1 MLTLSFESKLTKLL
15 KRVETAFKKLHDTG
29 SYKPQ
34 DIAETKEYWDLID
47 ETAATL
53 NGAIVD
59 NDMPSDMLQS
69 LKEDVF
75 VFSGLK
81 THAQLYEASRMLLE
95 DDGTVKSFSKFSNDI
110 KDLKTNYNE
119 NYLEAEYN
127 FAISSAQMA
136 GKWADVD
143 SNYDLQYRTAND
155 DKVRESHKPL
165 HNITLPVDDPFW
177 IHYYPPNGWRCRCN
191 AIQVRKGKYDTSDS
205 GAAIKAGKTA
215 TTQLAKDGKNKLEI
229 FRFNPGLQKVV
240 FPPHHPYSKVKGADV
255 VKQTIYDNK
264 EDEDY
269 KLLNENDRFQI
280 EKERTIER
288 EIHKI
293 YSKLTIDETNS
304 IYMYSMPDGYYGYL
318 NKYHRTGKISLG
330 AKAEGFDKNTL
341 DAMTRVINRGLD
353 KIPEKYKGI
362 VYRGTYLQPDQLE
375 AYENALNNNTV
386 HIEKAFTSTTTKKEK
401 AFNGNTKYIIT
412 SKNGAYIDEIA
423 AIPEDEVLFKA
434 GQGFKVTKIENQDGK
449 NVIYMEE
456 I

>member
-1 MLTLSFESKLTKLL
+1 
-15 KRVETAFKKLHDTG
+15 
-29 SYKPQ
+29 
-34 DIAETKEYWDLID
+34 
-47 ETAATL
+47 
-53 NGAIVD
+53 
-59 NDMPSDMLQS
+59 
-69 LKEDVF
+69 
-75 VFSGLK
+75 
-81 THAQLYEASRMLLE
+81 
-95 DDGTVKSFSKFSNDI
+95 
-110 KDLKTNYNE
+110 
-119 NYLEAEYN
+119 
-127 FAISSAQMA
+127 
-136 GKWADVD
+136 
-143 SNYDLQYRTAND
+143 
-155 DKVRESHKPL
+155 
-165 HNITLPVDDPFW
+165 
-177 IHYYPPNGWRCRCN
+177 
-191 AIQVRKGKYDTSDS
+191 
-205 GAAIKAGKTA
+205 
-215 TTQLAKDGKNKLEI
+215 LEI

-330 AKAEGFDKNTL
+330 AKAEEFDKNTL
-341 DAMTRVINRGLD
+341 DDMTRVINRSLD

-434 GQGFKVTKIENQDGK
+434 GQGFKVTKIGNQDGK